1 MAIIT
6 AVAVGA
12 AVAGTVVA
20 ARASAAAG
28 SRAKAAAAQSAGA
41 EQLARET
48 NARRRE
54 RQANEI
60 LRRGRDEADII
71 LGRALEV
78 RSAQRA
84 QFAAAGVLVDSG
96 SAQVIASDTIRLA
109 QADAVTT
116 MFGAIQEAE
125 EIRSASQF
133 AELESVSRQRA
144 FAEQGRSA
152 AATARAQQ
160 TSAIIGGISSVAGVL
175 AG

>member
-6 AVAVGA
+6 AIAVGA
-12 AVAGTVVA
+12 AVVGAVVS

-28 SRAKAAAAQSAGA
+28 SRAKAGAAQSAGA

-54 RQANEI
+54 RQANEL

-71 LGRALEV
+71 LGKALEI

-84 QFAAAGVLVDSG
+84 GFAASGVVISSG
-96 SAQVIASDTIRLA
+96 SAQIIESDTIRLA
-109 QADAVTT
+109 QADAITT
-116 MFGAIQEAE
+116 MFGSIDEATE
-125 EIRSASQF
+125 VRAAGQF

-144 FAEQGRSA
+144 FGIQGRSA
-152 AATARAQQ
+152 ASAARAQS
-160 TSAIIGGISSVAGVL
+160 TAAIIGGISQAAGAFV
-175 AG
+175 